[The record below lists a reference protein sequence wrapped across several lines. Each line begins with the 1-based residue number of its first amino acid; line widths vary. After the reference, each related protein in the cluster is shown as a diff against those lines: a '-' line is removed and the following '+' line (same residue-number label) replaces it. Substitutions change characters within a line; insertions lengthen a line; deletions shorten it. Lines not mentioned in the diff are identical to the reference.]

1 MADNDVFTLSMV
13 REVKPLEGN
22 EHLSV
27 VSISDQCCQ
36 YYLDVVIDT
45 AMANAIKLRT
55 IEEKKFPDQLPEVI
69 DKILDDN
76 NFCFD
81 FNVYISDLVDGK
93 YETYL
98 QHRNTQKRYD
108 IRFSDALL
116 YWSVFHGS
124 LFVNVELFKKHG
136 RISPD
141 YYAESD
147 AEDSI
152 VDNMKISDK
161 RILKL
166 FEDQLN
172 KALEHEDYM
181 KASEIKKKIE
191 DIRNKVKIDEYI
203 CFDNENDVYLDDLE
217 DNANKE

>member
-1 MADNDVFTLSMV
+1 MADNEVFTLSMV

-81 FNVYISDLVDGK
+81 FNVYLIWLT
-93 YETYL
+93 E
-98 QHRNTQKRYD
+98 
-108 IRFSDALL
+108 
-116 YWSVFHGS
+116 
-124 LFVNVELFKKHG
+124 
-136 RISPD
+136 
-141 YYAESD
+141 
-147 AEDSI
+147 
-152 VDNMKISDK
+152 NMKHICNTVKLRNAMTSDS
-161 RILKL
+161 LTPC
-166 FEDQLN
+166 
-172 KALEHEDYM
+172 
-181 KASEIKKKIE
+181 
-191 DIRNKVKIDEYI
+191 YI
-203 CFDNENDVYLDDLE
+203 GRSSMEACLSM
-217 DNANKE
+217 